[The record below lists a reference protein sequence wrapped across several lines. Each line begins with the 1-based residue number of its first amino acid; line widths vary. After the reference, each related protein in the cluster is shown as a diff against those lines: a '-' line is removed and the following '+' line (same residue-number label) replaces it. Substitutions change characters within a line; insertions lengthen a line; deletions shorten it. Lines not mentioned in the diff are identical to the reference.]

1 MDSKRYQCINPPPFP
16 YTLARM
22 VFKKRLAYTLTMLR
36 KSIINLSLTIFFSI
50 SEIKDKSF
58 TKRDFFLS
66 FCGVCV
72 WLVGGG
78 YFPYLIF
85 FIFTLYLQLDVTSFS
100 SSRWIKIHSIT
111 IFLSIYLGWRVRSTY
126 IKILENADFQKQNQ
140 IN

>member
-22 VFKKRLAYTLTMLR
+22 VLKRLAYTLTMLR
-36 KSIINLSLTIFFSI
+36 KSIINVSLTIFFSI

-72 WLVGGG
+72 CLGGGG

-85 FIFTLYLQLDVTSFS
+85 FIFTT
-100 SSRWIKIHSIT
+100 RCH
-111 IFLSIYLGWRVRSTY
+111 IFFKFEVNQNSQYNNFFINLFGVKSSIYIYKDIGKCRFSKT
-126 IKILENADFQKQNQ
+126 KPN
-140 IN
+140 

>member
-36 KSIINLSLTIFFSI
+36 KSIINVSLTIFFSI

-58 TKRDFFLS
+58 TKREFFSL
-66 FCGVCV
+66 FLWCVC
-72 WLVGGG
+72 LVGGGG

-85 FIFTLYLQLDVTSFS
+85 FIFTT
-100 SSRWIKIHSIT
+100 RCH
-111 IFLSIYLGWRVRSTY
+111 IFFKFEVNQISQYNNLFINLFGVKSSIYIYKDIGKCRFSKT
-126 IKILENADFQKQNQ
+126 KPN
-140 IN
+140 

>member
-22 VFKKRLAYTLTMLR
+22 VFKKIGVYANHVKKIYH
-36 KSIINLSLTIFFSI
+36 KCFINDIFFSI

-72 WLVGGG
+72 WLVWLGRGGG
-78 YFPYLIF
+78 FPYLIF
-85 FIFTLYLQLDVTSFS
+85 FIFTT
-100 SSRWIKIHSIT
+100 RCH
-111 IFLSIYLGWRVRSTY
+111 IFFKFEVNQNSQYNNLFINLLGVKSSIYIYKDIG
-126 IKILENADFQKQNQ
+126 KC
-140 IN
+140 

>member
-1 MDSKRYQCINPPPFP
+1 
-16 YTLARM
+16 M

-36 KSIINLSLTIFFSI
+36 KSIINLSLMIFFSI

-78 YFPYLIF
+78 GYFPYLIF
-85 FIFTLYLQLDVTSFS
+85 FIFTTRCHIFFKFEVNQNSQYNNLFINLFGVKSSIYIYKDIGNCRFSKTKPNQL
-100 SSRWIKIHSIT
+100 IT
-111 IFLSIYLGWRVRSTY
+111 IYFFLFTTLC
-126 IKILENADFQKQNQ
+126 
-140 IN
+140 